1 MKDHL
6 LVTSIS
12 GKPSMRCCTVELCTL
27 TTCCKPDVF
36 STRYMKLE
44 KAKMTNKKNGANTTS
59 ELKTMIAAVTEKS
72 FN

>member
-1 MKDHL
+1 
-6 LVTSIS
+6 
-12 GKPSMRCCTVELCTL
+12 
-27 TTCCKPDVF
+27 
-36 STRYMKLE
+36 MKLE